1 MVLASWFFIL
11 SKFNLLS
18 AMFPAGWLP
27 SAANNGAWVL
37 HVKFLPID
45 VLGVSMGLFPPASKP
60 AGLCL
65 RPDTHALHEI
75 QLLSDC
81 GPLPWLRDVASISSN
96 LGLKP
101 WPKSLIAVDRSAA
114 SGCLQIQP
122 DCPRRGPA
130 RPLRH
135 LSAIQA
141 RAFCLSRKTA

>member
-45 VLGVSMGLFPPASKP
+45 VLGGSMGLFPPASKP

-65 RPDTHALHEI
+65 RPDTHALHQI
-75 QLLSDC
+75 RLLSGYD
-81 GPLPWLRDVASISSN
+81 PQPWLRGAALISSN
-96 LGLKP
+96 LAPRL
-101 WPKSLIAVDRSAA
+101 WPESLIAVDRSTT
-114 SGCLQIQP
+114 SGCLRIQP
-122 DCPRRGPA
+122 DYPRRGPA